1 MVTLGHI
8 TYTTK
13 TDEGAFK
20 SEEFARVNADGQVFI
35 DWEVV
40 ENLDPK
46 VHAFATV
53 IKAVRDGTWKD
64 LKQVAQPR
72 Q

>member
-1 MVTLGHI
+1 MDTLGHI
-8 TYTTK
+8 TYVTK
-13 TDEGAFK
+13 TEEGAFK

-40 ENLDPK
+40 ERATK

-64 LKQVAQPR
+64 LKQVAQPG